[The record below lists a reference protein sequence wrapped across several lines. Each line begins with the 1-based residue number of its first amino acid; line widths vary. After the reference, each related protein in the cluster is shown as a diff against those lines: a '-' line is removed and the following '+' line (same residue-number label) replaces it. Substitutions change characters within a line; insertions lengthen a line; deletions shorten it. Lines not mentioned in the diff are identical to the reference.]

1 MDNNQMP
8 AESEKKQ
15 IDLDD
20 YKIENQEMALNLM
33 GQFLDLAQK
42 RGAFN
47 LQEYAKIYECIKF
60 FTPVKDK

>member
-8 AESEKKQ
+8 ADSEKKQ

-47 LQEYAKIYECIKF
+47 LQESAKIYECIKF

>member
-8 AESEKKQ
+8 ADSEKKQ

-47 LQEYAKIYECIKF
+47 LQESAKIYECIKF
-60 FTPVKDK
+60 FIPVKDK